1 MIQFANPVNQP
12 FRLDPF
18 PNNQQKR
25 RWRGFLFARGRSGK
39 QLFSKP
45 VSAAQNGNVQSAE
58 LSSYTS
64 SDKKQLYVEIIQN
77 FRPAGRF
84 QYFQKNLEKLTNDP
98 IYFRVSVRISD
109 SFSIRTIS
117 NGTSSSVLM
126 SQEKTALVDQQNQE
140 VLKKV
145 AIKLVQPDEKRKNLF
160 PGSKF
165 IVQGIAL

>member
-1 MIQFANPVNQP
+1 MVTFLHIAYSKCDFQIFTGLQRKLNRMIQFANPVNQP

-64 SDKKQLYVEIIQN
+64 SDKK
-77 FRPAGRF
+77 
-84 QYFQKNLEKLTNDP
+84 
-98 IYFRVSVRISD
+98 
-109 SFSIRTIS
+109 
-117 NGTSSSVLM
+117 
-126 SQEKTALVDQQNQE
+126 
-140 VLKKV
+140 
-145 AIKLVQPDEKRKNLF
+145 
-160 PGSKF
+160 
-165 IVQGIAL
+165 